1 MPQGYFPVL
10 LITFRSFLV
19 LRGGTHSILP
29 KRRNPEYSEFWRFFL
44 SLGVGLGPE
53 FTCWNMGAFLRYGNF
68 ALTLPFLPVQFCRVL
83 AKGRHWRILF
93 GLNLAFHGDPWR
105 TSLFSRRKKIL
116 QHKCSF
122 IWVGIPS
129 FDMMKLCPY
138 ATERHQFGAVR
149 NFLHCMLLWPSAPV
163 QAVPHHIMTVYVPR
177 LGVYDKSFFSI
188 TIILLLILISITLPI
203 ISSNHR

>member
-122 IWVGIPS
+122 IYSLLWYDETLSLCHRTPS
-129 FDMMKLCPY
+129 VWGCTQLSPLHV
-138 ATERHQFGAVR
+138 ALAVR
-149 NFLHCMLLWPSAPV
+149 PCPGCTSPHYDCLRAP
-163 QAVPHHIMTVYVPR
+163 IR
-177 LGVYDKSFFSI
+177 GV
-188 TIILLLILISITLPI
+188 
-203 ISSNHR
+203 R